1 MANSVEEVRRLDEG
15 REGSSNGRTL
25 RKPKAKAAPAPAQPS
40 SADFRIVG
48 HPLLILLVVAL
59 LSGFCGVVV
68 NSRAFLVTVV
78 VTSLMVLGLVLPT
91 LNLLGLRGEIRYARR
106 RGEVGKDF
114 SVCLAFRRLWPWP
127 TYGLLVRGG
136 WTSRKKKRWRLVDE
150 AVWSLPVLRG
160 RRATETTVTFAP
172 TRRGVY
178 PKTQAWVTTSF
189 PLGMRWARR
198 RIESRGRTIIW
209 PAIVPLERAVSFGA
223 SDGWSDAVDTRR
235 PGTQGPWSGT
245 RPYQPGEPL
254 RKIHWRQTARHDQLI
269 VCERSA
275 PAGRGA
281 QIVLET
287 DPSVYQGPSA
297 ERMREKAFSAAAS
310 LAVAMVRMGVRIS
323 VVMDNKATYEATSPE
338 ELTPFLDALAGL
350 EDDQGARLAGLLGR
364 PECHGT
370 EGLTQILVTTRRG
383 LARLVSSE
391 FQGASRR
398 WVIVEPRGADSPA
411 GDGGRAEGADCRR
424 SAGMFFLPVSDPDDV
439 EFHRLWKEMCREM

>member
-1 MANSVEEVRRLDEG
+1 MANSVEEVRKLDEG
-15 REGSSNGRTL
+15 REGSCYGSAL
-25 RKPKAKAAPAPAQPS
+25 RKPTARLGSVPAQPS
-40 SADFRIVG
+40 PAEFRIVG
-48 HPLLILLVVAL
+48 HPVLILLVVAL

-68 NSRAFLVTVV
+68 NSRAFLVAVAVV
-78 VTSLMVLGLVLPT
+78 SLIGLGLALPS
-91 LNLLGLRGEIRYARR
+91 LNLLGLRGEVRYARR

-136 WTSRKKKRWRLVDE
+136 WTSRKKNRWRLEDA
-150 AVWSLPVLRG
+150 AVWSLPMLRG
-160 RRATETTVTFAP
+160 RRASETTVTFAP

-209 PAIVPLERAVSFGA
+209 PAIVPLERAMSFGA

-235 PGTQGPWSGT
+235 TGTQGPWSGT

-281 QIVLET
+281 QIVVET
-287 DPSVYQGPSA
+287 DPSVYQGPSG
-297 ERMREKAFSAAAS
+297 ERMREKAISAAAS

-323 VVMDNKATYEATSPE
+323 AVMDNKAVCEATSPE
-338 ELTPFLDALAGL
+338 ELTPFLDALACL
-350 EDDQGARLAGLLGR
+350 EDDQGARLASLLGR
-364 PECHGT
+364 PECHGA
-370 EGLTQILVTTRRG
+370 EGLTQIVVTTRRG
-383 LARLVSSE
+383 LARLASSE
-391 FQGASRR
+391 FQGAARR
-398 WVIVEPRGADSPA
+398 WVIVEPRRAADSPVGSA
-411 GDGGRAEGADCRR
+411 GRTEAADKR
-424 SAGMFFLPVSDPDDV
+424 SAGTFFLPVSDPDDV